1 MATSEATLNPNL
13 GKTMPPSNQEIAQ
26 KIQELQRAQSQVR
39 FWRTLTVI
47 AVILIVVT
55 CVGLMSAAVN
65 RLTSPTD
72 AQQEFVKVLLSGV
85 NEDLVPQLQQIATT
99 AAADLA
105 PIIQDELN
113 QLNLRAPDFAEAL
126 RRELYQLT
134 VNVTGRSEKVLD
146 DTIGSIAR
154 KRQDFIMKEFE
165 NVTPDRALTMAENLV
180 TIAHERVEQMSD
192 TFFADHIVALNRIT
206 ENLQKIQQAELANV
220 RHEVPNWEMALL
232 FFDLVRDELR
242 GIETLNRPTGAID
255 GKVGGDADKEVE
267 AAEDVD
273 L

>member
-1 MATSEATLNPNL
+1 
-13 GKTMPPSNQEIAQ
+13 MPPSNQEIAQ
-26 KIQELQRAQSQVR
+26 KIQELQSTQSQVR
-39 FWRTLTVI
+39 FWRTLTVV

-65 RLTSPTD
+65 QLTSPTA
-72 AQQEFVKVLLSGV
+72 AQQEFVKELLSGV
-85 NEDLVPQLQQIATT
+85 NEDLVPQLQQIAST
-99 AAADLA
+99 AAADIA
-105 PIIQDELN
+105 PIIQAELN

-134 VNVTGRSEKVLD
+134 VNVSDRGERVLD
-146 DTIGSIAR
+146 ETIGAIAR
-154 KRQDFIMKEFE
+154 KREDYIMKEFE
-165 NVTPDRALTMAENLV
+165 NVTPDKALTMAENLV
-180 TIAHERVEQMSD
+180 TITHDRVEHLSD
-192 TFFADHIVALNRIT
+192 TFFADHIVALNRVT
-206 ENLQKIQQAELANV
+206 ENLHKIQQAELVNV

-232 FFDLVRDELR
+232 FFDIVRDELR
-242 GIETLNRPTGAID
+242 GIETLNVPTGAID